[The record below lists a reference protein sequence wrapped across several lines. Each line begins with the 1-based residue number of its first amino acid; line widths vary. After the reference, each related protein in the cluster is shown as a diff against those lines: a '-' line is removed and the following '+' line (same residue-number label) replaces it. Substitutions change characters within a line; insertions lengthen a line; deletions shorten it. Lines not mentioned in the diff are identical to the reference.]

1 MAASNSSNSKGA
13 IVERVDNFD
22 EIQSKRPEFDHSG
35 TPIEVTQSPDPRW
48 TYGQGVRTRD
58 GDSAV
63 PSHREIDP
71 YAPDRPMISNYR
83 LLVSGI
89 APRPVGFLSTVSSD
103 GRKNL
108 APFSYFQVVDH
119 DPPTFVVGFS
129 SRAGAAAAGPGKDSY
144 RNLRDTGECVINTVS
159 EDMIEAVNATSID
172 APRGVSEWDI
182 SGLREAPAAT
192 VRPSRVLESV
202 FSIEAKVV
210 DVKELGGHAEGGGK
224 SATAA
229 AAGMVLLEATRFW
242 VREDAADAEFS
253 HIELDK
259 LRPVGQLGG
268 RSYGRITSTFEV
280 PRRRW
285 QDEEP
290 RSELLQ
296 GLNRARQ
303 DQE

>member
-1 MAASNSSNSKGA
+1 MTSN
-13 IVERVDNFD
+13 
-22 EIQSKRPEFDHSG
+22 
-35 TPIEVTQSPDPRW
+35 PRW
-48 TYGQGVRTRD
+48 TYGQGVRTRG

-71 YAPDRPMISNYR
+71 CAPDRPMISNYR

-89 APRPVGFLSTVSSD
+89 ATRP
-103 GRKNL
+103 
-108 APFSYFQVVDH
+108 
-119 DPPTFVVGFS
+119 
-129 SRAGAAAAGPGKDSY
+129 DSY

-172 APRGVSEWDI
+172 APPGVSEWDI

-192 VRPSRVLESV
+192 VRPSRVRESV

-210 DVKELGGHAEGGGK
+210 DVKELGGHAEGGK
-224 SATAA
+224 SAAA
-229 AAGMVLLEATRFW
+229 PAAGMVLLRATRFW
-242 VREDAADAEFS
+242 VREDAADADFS

-296 GLNRARQ
+296 GLSRARQ